1 MTKKSNLLI
10 ISLLITIALFIYL
23 TVHHF
28 ALKLGLGGNSLC
40 EINSKIN
47 CDVAATSSFA
57 ELAGIPIAIL
67 GGMFHLVLLSFILSL
82 RLDWVESTKYAQKT
96 IRAMLLSSVAVSVVL
111 GGVSLFVLKV
121 VCPFCVGT
129 YVFSFINL
137 FLGWNVVQNLN
148 GDFKF
153 TNYFGE
159 YKSHLITLLC
169 VPALSWVVSGMIQ
182 NSYGLDQIKQQIPE
196 KLSVWA
202 NSPAYSFDKNIGL
215 SNGVANPRI
224 TLVEFADFK
233 CPHCKSASNAIDI
246 FLKGK
251 TDILFT
257 YKPYPLDGN
266 CNPAIQQ
273 KGDNSRCVLAA
284 YALCAEKIAKKGW
297 DMHHWIFE
305 KQERLFNVTDA
316 KTLLPEIQN
325 DLGLDKSQMADCAD
339 SAEIYDVINKSTQ
352 EGTTAKV
359 EGTPTVY
366 MNGKKLPWGQFLE
379 VLNAA
384 AKQAGK

>member
-1 MTKKSNLLI
+1 
-10 ISLLITIALFIYL
+10 
-23 TVHHF
+23 
-28 ALKLGLGGNSLC
+28 
-40 EINSKIN
+40 
-47 CDVAATSSFA
+47 
-57 ELAGIPIAIL
+57 
-67 GGMFHLVLLSFILSL
+67 
-82 RLDWVESTKYAQKT
+82 
-96 IRAMLLSSVAVSVVL
+96 MLLSSVAVSVVL

-224 TLVEFADFK
+224 TLVEFADF
-233 CPHCKSASNAIDI
+233 
-246 FLKGK
+246 
-251 TDILFT
+251 
-257 YKPYPLDGN
+257 
-266 CNPAIQQ
+266 
-273 KGDNSRCVLAA
+273 
-284 YALCAEKIAKKGW
+284 
-297 DMHHWIFE
+297 
-305 KQERLFNVTDA
+305 
-316 KTLLPEIQN
+316 
-325 DLGLDKSQMADCAD
+325 
-339 SAEIYDVINKSTQ
+339 
-352 EGTTAKV
+352 
-359 EGTPTVY
+359 
-366 MNGKKLPWGQFLE
+366 
-379 VLNAA
+379 
-384 AKQAGK
+384 